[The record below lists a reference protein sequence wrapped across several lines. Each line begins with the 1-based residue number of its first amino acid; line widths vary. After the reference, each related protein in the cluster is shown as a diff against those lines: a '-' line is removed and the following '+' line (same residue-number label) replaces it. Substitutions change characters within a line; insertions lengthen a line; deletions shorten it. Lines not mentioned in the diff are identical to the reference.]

1 MKTLKLQET
10 RFLKNV
16 IAPIFLA
23 FLFLAIRMYI
33 TRSIHYSFL
42 VWNLFL
48 AAVPLAISY
57 IITYSKLWQ
66 NRIVFI
72 SLFLSWLLFLPNAP
86 YIITDF
92 IHLEHWSQMPLWF
105 DFILIG
111 LFAWAGLLMA
121 FKSTYLIYQSLKW
134 YCTPLASKQLIV
146 ICGILCGFGVYLGR
160 FVRLNSW
167 DIVGEPTKL
176 LSLTVKSLLNPQA
189 LLFSFCFS
197 IFLISTYSMYVKF
210 ARIAD

>member
-121 FKSTYLIYQSLKW
+121 FKSTYLIYQSLK
-134 YCTPLASKQLIV
+134 
-146 ICGILCGFGVYLGR
+146 
-160 FVRLNSW
+160 
-167 DIVGEPTKL
+167 PTKL
-176 LSLTVKSLLNPQA
+176 LSLTVKSMLNPQA

-197 IFLISTYSMYVKF
+197 IFLISTYSLYVKF